1 MIRRMAKKKPKNE
14 VVLMV
19 RMDATKHRK
28 FKTFAF
34 KSKRSMAD
42 LIRACVDAMLTLR
55 QIGEIEATGRALV
68 EWADKAIKAMG
79 DRNGVSD
86 AKSSKMS
93 LGDK

>member
-42 LIRACVDAMLTLR
+42 LVRAYVDAVLALR
-55 QIGEIEATGRALV
+55 HSAVADQIV
-68 EWADKAIKAMG
+68 
-79 DRNGVSD
+79 
-86 AKSSKMS
+86 MS